1 MTSWIIIKDNVVIDA
16 IVADSK
22 TYVEN
27 VFPNST
33 ITEDNGIIGV
43 GWKKDNGIWK
53 APYPTDGN
61 TYSWNSA
68 TNFWDLTIPDDTFIV
83 E

>member
-22 TYVEN
+22 TYVQN
-27 VFPNST
+27 LFPDST
-33 ITEDNGIIGV
+33 VVEDDGIVGIGWEKSNGL
-43 GWKKDNGIWK
+43 WKS
-53 APYPTDGN
+53 PYPTDGN
-61 TYSWNSA
+61 TYTWNSI
-68 TNFWDLTIPDDTFIV
+68 TNSWDLDMPKETFIV